1 MHTEM
6 KDKIQKEYCRRVSQL
21 TSLKLNGRGLLS
33 IADCVETK
41 TKSFAITTS
50 VRGKIVESFKE

>member
-1 MHTEM
+1 M